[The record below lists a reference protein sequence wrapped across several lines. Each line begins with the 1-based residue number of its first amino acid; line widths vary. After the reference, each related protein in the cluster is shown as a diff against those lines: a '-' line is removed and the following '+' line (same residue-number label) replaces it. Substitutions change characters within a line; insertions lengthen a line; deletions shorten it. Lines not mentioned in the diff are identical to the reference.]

1 MRRWRWR
8 QWWRCSSCFLL
19 WLPPEAAH
27 YLVQRLSQLHRAPP
41 SPAHSPKILRR
52 ETQLE
57 MRSVIYCKTCAFNWI
72 QLNSIDDDDEEE
84 QCHLLQDL
92 CIQLNLWQRVQ
103 TGKYLFIKELKNRC
117 RTKNCELC
125 NDLHSCKFLF
135 PLRLSSQHDCDIFLR
150 YELEKRLRSVNSETY
165 FVNNPY

>member
-1 MRRWRWR
+1 MNATMTMTTMMMMFKLFPPVT
-8 QWWRCSSCFLL
+8 SSRSSA
-19 WLPPEAAH
+19 LPCPTS
-27 YLVQRLSQLHRAPP
+27 LPTTSSSPKSGSLSQDIEKRNTAG
-41 SPAHSPKILRR
+41 
-52 ETQLE
+52 
-57 MRSVIYCKTCAFNWI
+57 
-72 QLNSIDDDDEEE
+72 DEER
-84 QCHLLQDL
+84 HILQDL

-103 TGKYLFIKELKNRC
+103 TEKYLFIKELKNRC